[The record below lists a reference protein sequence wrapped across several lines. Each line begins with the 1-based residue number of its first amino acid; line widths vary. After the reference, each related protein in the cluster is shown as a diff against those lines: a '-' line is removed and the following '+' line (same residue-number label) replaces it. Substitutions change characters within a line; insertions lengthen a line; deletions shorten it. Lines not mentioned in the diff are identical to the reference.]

1 MFPNSPFL
9 MSNTIVI
16 GAQWGDEGKGKIV
29 DLLTEQADVVVRP
42 QGGNNAGHT
51 VISEGK
57 QYILHLIPSGIL
69 WPGKLCV
76 IGNGVVMDPCALLKE
91 IDGLLEKGIAVS
103 PENLLISNRAHLVMP
118 FHREMD
124 AFKEANRVVKI
135 GTTKRGI
142 GPTYGDKVDRI
153 GFRLHELVGD
163 AEAFVE
169 RFRARVEECNRLFE
183 SVELPP
189 IDAESAAAELLAAGK
204 RLAPYCADTVEIL
217 HRAMK
222 EGRTLLFEGAQGT
235 YLDIDQGTYPYVTS
249 SNTTSGGAC
258 TGSGVPPQ
266 RIDRVVGVTKAY
278 TTRVGEGPFPTQND
292 ALADRFHRMGRE
304 FGATTGRK
312 RRCGWLD
319 LVLVRY
325 AAMVNGFDELAIT
338 ILDGLDD
345 CEEIPVC
352 THYELDGQVLRLPPA
367 SARDLERAVP
377 IYQTLPGWRC
387 DLSGIQRYED
397 LPANALAYLDFI
409 EKETETPVTMVGV
422 GPSRDQTIIR

>member
-1 MFPNSPFL
+1 

-29 DLLTEQADVVVRP
+29 DLLTEKADVVVRP

-76 IGNGVVMDPCALLKE
+76 IGNGVVMDPIALLKE
-91 IDGLLEKGIAVS
+91 IDGLIGKEIAVS

-124 AFKEANRVVKI
+124 AYKEANRSVKI

-153 GFRLHELVGD
+153 GFRLHELVNDPD
-163 AEAFVE
+163 A
-169 RFRARVEECNRLFE
+169 FRARFAARVAECNRLFE
-183 SVELPP
+183 SVGLDPL
-189 IDAESAAAELLAAGK
+189 DAGAHADELLAAGE
-204 RLAPYCADTVEIL
+204 RLAPYCADTVEVL
-217 HRAMK
+217 HREIK
-222 EGRTLLFEGAQGT
+222 KGSTLLFEGAQGT

-266 RIDRVVGVTKAY
+266 QIHRVVGVTKAY

-292 ALADRFHRMGRE
+292 DLADRFHKMGRE

-345 CEEIPVC
+345 CPEIPVC
-352 THYELDGQVLRLPPA
+352 THYELDGKKLHLPPA
-367 SARDLERAVP
+367 SAKEFARVTPVYEM
-377 IYQTLPGWRC
+377 LPGWQC
-387 DLSGIQRYED
+387 DTTGVTRYED
-397 LPANALAYLDFI
+397 LPSNALAYLARI
-409 EKETETPVTMVGV
+409 EQETETRVSMVGV

>member
-1 MFPNSPFL
+1 
-9 MSNTIVI
+9 MSNAIVI

-29 DLLTEQADVVVRP
+29 DLLTEKTDVVVRA

-57 QYILHLIPSGIL
+57 EYILHLIPSGIL
-69 WPGKLCV
+69 WPGKQCV
-76 IGNGVVMDPCALLKE
+76 IGNGVVMDPVSLLGE
-91 IDGLLEKGIAVS
+91 MDGLAEKGIS
-103 PENLLISNRAHLVMP
+103 ITPENLAISDRAHLVMP

-124 AFKEANRVVKI
+124 AYRESCKGDDKI

-142 GPTYGDKVDRI
+142 GPTYGDKIDRI
-153 GFRLHELVGD
+153 GFRVHDLTGD
-163 AEAFVE
+163 PVLLTE
-169 RFRARVEECNRLFE
+169 RIAKRVADCNTLFE
-183 SVELPP
+183 SVGMEPL
-189 IDAESAAAELLAAGK
+189 DAESITRDLLAAAE
-204 RLAPYCADTVEIL
+204 RLAPFVKDTVGML
-217 HRAMK
+217 HQAMSDGK
-222 EGRTLLFEGAQGT
+222 SLLFEGAQGT
-235 YLDIDQGTYPYVTS
+235 YLDIDQGTYPFVTS

-266 RIDRVVGVTKAY
+266 KIDRVVGVTKAY

-292 ALADRFHRMGRE
+292 TLADRFHKMGRE

-352 THYELDGQVLRLPPA
+352 THYELNGRKLDLPPA
-367 SARDLERAVP
+367 SVHDFERVVP
-377 IYQTLPGWRC
+377 VYESLPGWQS
-387 DLSGIQRYED
+387 DTTGVETYED
-397 LPANALAYLDFI
+397 LPVKAQEYLARI
-409 EKETETPVTMVGV
+409 ESETGTRVSLVGV

>member
-1 MFPNSPFL
+1 

-91 IDGLLEKGIAVS
+91 IDGLLGKDIAVS
-103 PENLLISNRAHLVMP
+103 PENLRISDRAHLVMP

-153 GFRLHELVGD
+153 GFRLHELVRDPAGF
-163 AEAFVE
+163 AE
-169 RFRARVEECNRLFE
+169 RFHTRVAECNRLFE
-183 SVELPP
+183 TVDLPP
-189 IDAESAAAELLAAGK
+189 LDAEAAGRELLAAGE

-292 ALADRFHRMGRE
+292 GLADRFHKMGRE

-345 CEEIPVC
+345 CDEIPVC
-352 THYELDGQVLRLPPA
+352 THYELDGRKLRLPPA
-367 SARDLERAVP
+367 SARDFERAVP
-377 IYQTLPGWRC
+377 VYETLPGWRC
-387 DLSGIQRYED
+387 DVSGIDRYED
-397 LPANALAYLDFI
+397 LPANALAYLAFI
-409 EKETETPVTMVGV
+409 EKETDTPVTMVGV
-422 GPSRDQTIIR
+422 GPSRDQTILR

>member
-1 MFPNSPFL
+1 

-29 DLLTEQADVVVRP
+29 DLLTEKSDVVVRA

-51 VISEGK
+51 VINDGEE
-57 QYILHLIPSGIL
+57 YILHLIPSGIL
-69 WPGKLCV
+69 WPGKRCV
-76 IGNGVVMDPCALLKE
+76 IGNGVVMDPVALLGE
-91 IDGLLEKGIAVS
+91 IDGLAEKGIEVS
-103 PENLLISNRAHLVMP
+103 PEQLMISDRAHLVMP

-124 AFKEANRVVKI
+124 AFREAAKGDGKI

-142 GPTYGDKVDRI
+142 GPTYGDKIDRV
-153 GFRLHELVGD
+153 GFRLHDLIGDPSEFAERLFRRVEDCNSLFASVGMDRLD
-163 AEAFVE
+163 AEAIGKG
-169 RFRARVEECNRLFE
+169 L
-183 SVELPP
+183 L
-189 IDAESAAAELLAAGK
+189 AAAE
-204 RLAPYCADTVEIL
+204 RLAPFAADTVAYL
-217 HRAMK
+217 HGAMK
-222 EGRTLLFEGAQGT
+222 EGRSILFEGAQGT
-235 YLDIDQGTYPYVTS
+235 YLDIDQGTYPFVTS

-266 RIDRVVGVTKAY
+266 KIDCVVGVAKAY
-278 TTRVGEGPFPTQND
+278 TTRVGEGPFPTQNET
-292 ALADRFHRMGRE
+292 LADRFHKMGRE

-352 THYELDGQVLRLPPA
+352 THYELDGEKLTLPPA
-367 SARDLERAVP
+367 SAHDFERAVP
-377 IYQTLPGWRC
+377 VYENLPGWC
-387 DLSGIQRYED
+387 SDTTGIERYED
-397 LPANALAYLDFI
+397 LPDNARAYLGRI
-409 EKETETPVTMVGV
+409 EQETETRVSMVGV

>member
-1 MFPNSPFL
+1 

-29 DLLTEQADVVVRP
+29 DLLTEEADIVVRP

-51 VISEGK
+51 VIIGDKE
-57 QYILHLIPSGIL
+57 YILHLIPSGIL
-69 WPGKLCV
+69 WPGKQCV
-76 IGNGVVMDPCALLKE
+76 IGNGVVMDPVALLAE
-91 IDGLLEKGIAVS
+91 IDGLAEKNIAIT
-103 PENLLISNRAHLVMP
+103 PDNLRISDRAHLVMP

-124 AFKEANRVVKI
+124 AYREASRGSNKI

-142 GPTYGDKVDRI
+142 GPTYGDKIDRI
-153 GFRLHELVGD
+153 GFRLHDLVGD
-163 AEAFVE
+163 PVQFSE
-169 RFRARVEECNRLFE
+169 RLFERVEACNGLFE
-183 SVELPP
+183 SVGMEKL
-189 IDAESAAAELLAAGK
+189 DAEVIGKELLAAAE
-204 RLAPYCADTVEIL
+204 RLRPFCANTVEIL
-217 HRAMK
+217 HTAMREK
-222 EGRTLLFEGAQGT
+222 RSLLFEGAQGT

-266 RIDRVVGVTKAY
+266 KIDRVVGVTKAY

-292 ALADRFHRMGRE
+292 DLANRFHKLGRE

-325 AAMVNGFDELAIT
+325 AAMVNGFSDLAIT

-345 CEEIPVC
+345 CPEIPVC
-352 THYELDGQVLRLPPA
+352 THYELDGKELRLPPA
-367 SARDLERAVP
+367 CAKEFERAIPV
-377 IYQTLPGWRC
+377 YTNLPGWQSDTTGC
-387 DLSGIQRYED
+387 TTYDE
-397 LPANALAYLDFI
+397 LPENARAYLARI
-409 EKETETPVTMVGV
+409 EKETGTPVSMVGV
-422 GPSRDQTIIR
+422 GPARDQTIIR

>member
-1 MFPNSPFL
+1 

-29 DLLTEQADVVVRP
+29 DLLTENTDVVVRP

-51 VISEGK
+51 VISEGR

-76 IGNGVVMDPCALLKE
+76 IGNGVVMDPIALLKE
-91 IDGLLEKGIAVS
+91 IDGLIEKGIAVS

-124 AFKEANRVVKI
+124 AYKEANRSIKI

-153 GFRLHELVGD
+153 GFRLHELVSDPD
-163 AEAFVE
+163 AFRE
-169 RFRARVEECNRLFE
+169 RFAARVAECNRLFE
-183 SVELPP
+183 SVGLEPL
-189 IDAESAAAELLAAGK
+189 DAASHAEELLAAGR
-204 RLAPYCADTVEIL
+204 RLAPYCADTVEVL
-217 HRAMK
+217 HREIK
-222 EGRTLLFEGAQGT
+222 KGSTLLFEGAQGT

-266 RIDRVVGVTKAY
+266 QIQRVVGVTKAY

-292 ALADRFHRMGRE
+292 DLADRFHKMGRE

-345 CEEIPVC
+345 CPEIPVC
-352 THYELDGQVLRLPPA
+352 THYELDGKTLHLPPA
-367 SARDLERAVP
+367 SAKEFARVTPVYEM
-377 IYQTLPGWRC
+377 LPGWQC
-387 DLSGIQRYED
+387 DTTGVTRYED
-397 LPANALAYLDFI
+397 LPANALAYLARI
-409 EKETETPVTMVGV
+409 EQETGTRVSMVGV
-422 GPSRDQTIIR
+422 GPSRDQTIVR